1 MRMSGVCKSEPQHV
15 NYVKNAKN
23 TKCAPVCRMCSA
35 HCAQNESVKS
45 MQTDVKSVQSVKSMQ
60 TDVKSM
66 QSVKSVQTG
75 QMRMSGALS
84 LPLTV
89 PIVALAPTLPCPIGL
104 K

>member
-60 TDVKSM
+60 T
-66 QSVKSVQTG
+66 G

-89 PIVALAPTLPCPIGL
+89 PIVTLAPTLPNWPEIGHY
-104 K
+104 

>member
-1 MRMSGVCKSEPQHV
+1 MQRTQSVPQ
-15 NYVKNAKN
+15 YVE
-23 TKCAPVCRMCSA
+23 
-35 HCAQNESVKS
+35 CAQNESVKS

-89 PIVALAPTLPCPIGL
+89 PIVTLAPTLPNWPEIGL
-104 K
+104 Y